1 MIDGGVRQ
9 GCIMSPWLF
18 NVYMNAVLK
27 EAKMGMGR
35 KGVRFL
41 EDGSVWRLSG
51 LLYVED
57 LESLVLNWGQEGK
70 EEGGGRRMHGRAVI
84 QLG

>member
-35 KGVRFL
+35 MGVRFM
-41 EDGSVWRLSG
+41 
-51 LLYVED
+51 
-57 LESLVLNWGQEGK
+57 
-70 EEGGGRRMHGRAVI
+70 EEGGEGRLPDLYYAGNLV
-84 QLG
+84 LYGE